1 MHGIRFDTGL
11 KANLTAAK
19 KNVTESIRRENFMR
33 KLILIALLA
42 TSTILAQ
49 TGAAPKQ
56 GAVQGKAAPSKAK
69 VLNRAELDDLLS
81 HPDRILLL
89 DLRRPDEVSTN
100 GGFPVYLS
108 IQIAELEKHL
118 SEIPKDRTIITVSNQ
133 ANRASRAADLLS
145 SKGFKVAGAVGAQ
158 PYESE

>member
-1 MHGIRFDTGL
+1 L
-11 KANLTAAK
+11 K
-19 KNVTESIRRENFMR
+19 
-33 KLILIALLA
+33 KLILIVLLA
-42 TSTILAQ
+42 AATVLAQ
-49 TGAAPKQ
+49 TG
-56 GAVQGKAAPSKAK
+56 GAGATQAKAAPSKAK
-69 VLNRAELDDLLS
+69 VLNRAEFDELMS

-108 IQIAELEKHL
+108 IQIGELEKHL
-118 SEIPKDRTIITVSNQ
+118 SEIPKDRTIVTVSNH

-158 PYESE
+158 TYESQGGKLSKIEAPKPAADKK

>member
-1 MHGIRFDTGL
+1 L
-11 KANLTAAK
+11 N
-19 KNVTESIRRENFMR
+19 

-42 TSTILAQ
+42 GATALAQ
-49 TGAAPKQ
+49 TAGQ
-56 GAVQGKAAPSKAK
+56 GTTQAKAAPSKAK
-69 VLNRAELDDLLS
+69 VLNRAEFDELMS

-108 IQIAELEKHL
+108 IQIGELEKHL
-118 SEIPKDRTIITVSNQ
+118 SEIPKDRTIITVSNH
-133 ANRASRAADLLS
+133 ANRASRAADILK

-158 PYESE
+158 TYESEGGKLSKIEPPKPAADKK

>member
-1 MHGIRFDTGL
+1 M
-11 KANLTAAK
+11 N
-19 KNVTESIRRENFMR
+19 

-42 TSTILAQ
+42 AATALAQ
-49 TGAAPKQ
+49 TAGQ
-56 GAVQGKAAPSKAK
+56 GAGQAAPSKAK
-69 VLNRAELDDLLS
+69 VLNRAEFDELMS
-81 HPDRILLL
+81 HPDRALLL

-108 IQIAELEKHL
+108 IQIGELEKHL
-118 SEIPKDRTIITVSNQ
+118 SEIPKDRTIITVSNH

-158 PYESE
+158 TYESEGGKLSKIAPPKPEPDKK

>member
-1 MHGIRFDTGL
+1 L
-11 KANLTAAK
+11 K
-19 KNVTESIRRENFMR
+19 

-42 TSTILAQ
+42 AATAMAQ
-49 TGAAPKQ
+49 TGAP
-56 GAVQGKAAPSKAK
+56 GAAQGKATPSKAK
-69 VLNRAELDDLLS
+69 VFNRAEFDELMS

-108 IQIAELEKHL
+108 IQIGELEKHL
-118 SEIPKDRTIITVSNQ
+118 SEIPKDRTIITVSNH
-133 ANRASRAADLLS
+133 AGRAGRAADLLK

-158 PYESE
+158 TYESEGGKLSKVEPPKPAADKK